1 VATST
6 GHEGWPSLKTQGN
19 DMTDL
24 NNETSE
30 LNQNE
35 LDAVSGGNAIQ
46 DAVAQI
52 AKTAAQV
59 VTGNVG
65 KCTDHWY
72 SD

>member
-1 VATST
+1 
-6 GHEGWPSLKTQGN
+6 
-19 DMTDL
+19 MTNL
-24 NNETSE
+24 NNQTRENNETRE
-30 LNQNE
+30 MNIEE
-35 LDAVSGGNAIQ
+35 LDLVSGGNAIQ